1 MKNDNRIY
9 NGLLIVCLLII
20 WFFVIKKAFFQTEI
34 RDVLVSN
41 QNELV
46 FDNNPENLVRD
57 SITIGVLNNPFLKR
71 KNNAVNINQE
81 VSLIKKSKAHKT
93 SKTFKLP
100 FIEYYGYVSS
110 GDLGEVTG
118 LAKIEGKLFRIN
130 VRDTMLGIEVK
141 KLYADSILI
150 TFNNSNRTI
159 FRSS

>member
-20 WFFVIKKAFFQTEI
+20 WFFVIKKAFFQREI
-34 RDVLVSN
+34 RDVLVSK

-46 FDNNPENLVRD
+46 FDNNPEILVRD
-57 SITIGVLNNPFLKR
+57 SITIGQLNNPFLKR

-81 VSLIKKSKAHKT
+81 VSLTNNSKVRKT
-93 SKTFKLP
+93 RKTFKLP

-110 GDLGEVTG
+110 GDLREVTG
-118 LAKIEGKLFRIN
+118 LAKIEGKLFRLN
-130 VRDTMLGIEVK
+130 VKDTILGIKVK

-159 FRSS
+159 LRSS